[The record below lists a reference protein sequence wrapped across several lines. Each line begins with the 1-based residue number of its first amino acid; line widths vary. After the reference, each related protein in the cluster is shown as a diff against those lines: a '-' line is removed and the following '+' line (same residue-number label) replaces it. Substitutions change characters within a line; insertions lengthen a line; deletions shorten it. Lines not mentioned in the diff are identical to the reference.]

1 MENRLY
7 YWELA
12 CYGTS
17 GNLPQR
23 AIGKSNFIDL
33 SLLPKE
39 TMREEYRRYFLY
51 RGGQV
56 SLNTICHEKAYYKQV
71 CQALQLRKNI
81 PDSFLGW
88 QPSKWIELLKIWML
102 QNGIP
107 FYKEKETLYGTICRT
122 DAPVLQH
129 LKRFLR
135 FIQPEDM
142 RPEREKDIWA
152 LKKLDIPIKEN
163 PIYKTETLDF
173 TGILQEG
180 LREEVKQAIF
190 LHIKYEKIGTVK
202 RELTSI
208 RKFSGYLMEKGVKIN
223 SCADVDRDLLEEYLV
238 YINTNGSSGRGNSD
252 DILKLRAVLE
262 SIGKLYGY
270 SHLESLFIN
279 TDIPPEVQPVFR
291 AYSDEEL
298 KRLNAHI
305 TKLDIQ
311 LARCMVI
318 HQMLG
323 TRISDTLTLHTDCL
337 SKRNGL
343 DIIRI
348 DQVKTRTFEKPISA
362 ELVALI
368 QKAIDCTYDQ
378 YGKTEYIFVDAKA
391 PSRPLQYTTI
401 KHKVLRL
408 IKSEDLR
415 DDDGKLF
422 KFSSHMFRRSYGVKL
437 TEMHLDDWTIAK
449 LLGHKNISA
458 VKHYRKMS
466 NQLLAEETRKA
477 REQQTR
483 ILLANLDGWGEEY
496 EQIRQDD

>member
-1 MENRLY
+1 M
-7 YWELA
+7 
-12 CYGTS
+12 
-17 GNLPQR
+17 
-23 AIGKSNFIDL
+23 
-33 SLLPKE
+33 
-39 TMREEYRRYFLY
+39 
-51 RGGQV
+51 

-107 FYKEKETLYGTICRT
+107 FYKEKETLYGTINRT

-142 RPEREKDIWA
+142 RPERDKDTWD
-152 LKKLDIPIKEN
+152 LKKLDIPIKQN

-190 LHIKYEKIGTVK
+190 LHMKYEKIGTVK
-202 RELTSI
+202 RELTSL
-208 RKFSGYLMEKGVKIN
+208 RKFSGYLMEKDIKIN

-238 YINTNGSSGRGNSD
+238 HINTNGSSGRGNSD

-262 SIGKLYGY
+262 SVGKLYGY

-291 AYSDEEL
+291 SYSDEEL

-305 TKLDIQ
+305 TKLDVQ

-362 ELVALI
+362 ELATLI

-378 YGKTEYIFVDAKA
+378 YGKTEYIFVDAKD

-415 DDDGKLF
+415 DDEGKLF

-437 TEMHLDDWTIAK
+437 TELHLDDWTIAK

>member
-12 CYGTS
+12 CYETS

-107 FYKEKETLYGTICRT
+107 FYKEKETLYGTISRT

-180 LREEVKQAIF
+180 LREEVKQAIDQNPT
-190 LHIKYEKIGTVK
+190 G
-202 RELTSI
+202 
-208 RKFSGYLMEKGVKIN
+208 KFRWMG
-223 SCADVDRDLLEEYLV
+223 
-238 YINTNGSSGRGNSD
+238 
-252 DILKLRAVLE
+252 
-262 SIGKLYGY
+262 
-270 SHLESLFIN
+270 
-279 TDIPPEVQPVFR
+279 
-291 AYSDEEL
+291 
-298 KRLNAHI
+298 
-305 TKLDIQ
+305 
-311 LARCMVI
+311 
-318 HQMLG
+318 
-323 TRISDTLTLHTDCL
+323 
-337 SKRNGL
+337 
-343 DIIRI
+343 
-348 DQVKTRTFEKPISA
+348 
-362 ELVALI
+362 
-368 QKAIDCTYDQ
+368 
-378 YGKTEYIFVDAKA
+378 
-391 PSRPLQYTTI
+391 
-401 KHKVLRL
+401 
-408 IKSEDLR
+408 
-415 DDDGKLF
+415 
-422 KFSSHMFRRSYGVKL
+422 
-437 TEMHLDDWTIAK
+437 
-449 LLGHKNISA
+449 
-458 VKHYRKMS
+458 
-466 NQLLAEETRKA
+466 
-477 REQQTR
+477 
-483 ILLANLDGWGEEY
+483 
-496 EQIRQDD
+496 

>member
-238 YINTNGSSGRGNSD
+238 YINTNGSPGRGNSD

-270 SHLESLFIN
+270 NHLESLFIN

-291 AYSDEEL
+291 AYSDKEL

-343 DIIRI
+343 DIMAEPTL
-348 DQVKTRTFEKPISA
+348 TRRLPSSLPRGSLSNSNCIWSRS
-362 ELVALI
+362 LS
-368 QKAIDCTYDQ
+368 
-378 YGKTEYIFVDAKA
+378 G
-391 PSRPLQYTTI
+391 SRP
-401 KHKVLRL
+401 
-408 IKSEDLR
+408 
-415 DDDGKLF
+415 
-422 KFSSHMFRRSYGVKL
+422 
-437 TEMHLDDWTIAK
+437 
-449 LLGHKNISA
+449 
-458 VKHYRKMS
+458 RK
-466 NQLLAEETRKA
+466 
-477 REQQTR
+477 
-483 ILLANLDGWGEEY
+483 
-496 EQIRQDD
+496 